1 MKHGPEMKQLIQLL
15 GREKIL
21 NRVKI

>member
-21 NRVKI
+21 NRVNI